1 MSLYDDLGVAAEA
14 SQDDVKAAYRK
25 AAMRHHPDRAGGC
38 AGTMQT
44 VQAAYDVLG
53 DKTKRDHYDRT
64 GQSDI
69 PDKQSQLQQRMMQLF
84 DMALDGQLGDGD
96 MVDAMKDLLH
106 RTVGQIRHKKILREK
121 DMVRLTKWSSR
132 LTIKSGDNLYR
143 QLAATKI
150 AQCESDIAEYDA
162 EIDMQFTIIEELQNY
177 EDAGLGTPEYQF
189 SVSPGSAMP

>member
-1 MSLYDDLGVAAEA
+1 MSLYEDLGVAAEA

-25 AAMRHHPDRAGGC
+25 AAMKHHPDRAGGC

-44 VQAAYDVLG
+44 VQSAYDVLG
-53 DKTKRDHYDRT
+53 DKVKRDHYDRT

-84 DMALDGQLGDGD
+84 DMALDGQLGEGD

-106 RTVGQIRHKKILREK
+106 RTVGQIRHRKIMRERELA
-121 DMVRLTKWSSR
+121 RLTKWSSR
-132 LTIKSGDNLYR
+132 LTIKSGDNLYQ

>member
-1 MSLYDDLGVAAEA
+1 
-14 SQDDVKAAYRK
+14 
-25 AAMRHHPDRAGGC
+25 
-38 AGTMQT
+38 
-44 VQAAYDVLG
+44 VLG